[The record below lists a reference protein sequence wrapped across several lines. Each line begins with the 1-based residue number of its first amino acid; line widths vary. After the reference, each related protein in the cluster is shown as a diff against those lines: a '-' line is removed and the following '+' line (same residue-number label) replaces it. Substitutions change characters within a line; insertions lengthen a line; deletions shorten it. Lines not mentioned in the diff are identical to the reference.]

1 MNIGIY
7 DNPNIRI
14 DNQFFMPKHK
24 DRIVEQILR
33 YYPEDR
39 KSKYDSMKY
48 KQVYAI
54 LYKLKSS
61 KRRMTN

>member
-61 KRRMTN
+61 NRRMKN